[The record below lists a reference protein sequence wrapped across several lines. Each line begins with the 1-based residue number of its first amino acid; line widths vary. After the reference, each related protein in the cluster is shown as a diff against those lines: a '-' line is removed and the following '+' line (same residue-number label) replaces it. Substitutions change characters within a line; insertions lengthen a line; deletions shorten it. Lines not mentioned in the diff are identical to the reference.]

1 MYMRVKKLVNGQRR
15 IKNKKYI
22 FAEPHYL
29 EKYNGG
35 PFSQFAD
42 SLSGNSKNYTLVLDS
57 FTLNFNEDNSCIE
70 FSLYSENDGLPK
82 FSIQVVLLFNINKLY
97 VLYNFLCA
105 FPKNW
110 KEYNSFVS
118 NGKVGI
124 LAIKLL
130 SDDLDKY
137 VKQLV
142 TEFSDYTNSILNK
155 YISELELDQIIF
167 ICYLI
172 CNNK

>member
-1 MYMRVKKLVNGQRR
+1 M
-15 IKNKKYI
+15 
-22 FAEPHYL
+22 
-29 EKYNGG
+29 
-35 PFSQFAD
+35 
-42 SLSGNSKNYTLVLDS
+42 
-57 FTLNFNEDNSCIE
+57 
-70 FSLYSENDGLPK
+70 
-82 FSIQVVLLFNINKLY
+82 
-97 VLYNFLCA
+97 LYNFQRA

-155 YISELELDQIIF
+155 YISELELD
-167 ICYLI
+167 
-172 CNNK
+172 